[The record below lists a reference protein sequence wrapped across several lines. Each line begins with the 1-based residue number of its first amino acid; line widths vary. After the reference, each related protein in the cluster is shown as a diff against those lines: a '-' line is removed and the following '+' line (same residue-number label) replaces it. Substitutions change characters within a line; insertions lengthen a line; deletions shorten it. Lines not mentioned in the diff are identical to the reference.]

1 MPMEKSLCKYVF
13 LDTQVHDSQ
22 RNNYREG
29 QLHELQVSCIDHEI
43 KTISTDITIGEISD
57 HITRKS
63 KEVME
68 NLLSAIKYSQWIV
81 DVVKTISADLKTLEE
96 NFDVKHKQDLEIFLQ
111 KTRCHIHPTGDRIM
125 KEVLQAYFSGDP
137 PFKSRKNKPDLPDAI
152 AFFTLKDFCLS
163 NNEQIAVIT
172 NDSRLLDAFKRTGDH
187 FIAFKDIPEYLAHVA
202 EIKDRDILAHR
213 QIITRNWD
221 FILDIIG
228 SKLENLDISFAHNEY
243 ELREYRIEEI
253 DLVSCEVAN
262 NYPDG
267 FSASFRIEAR
277 IYAEVSWYESGYS
290 EDEPG
295 GTTYGHIDETCTV
308 DGFIRVHIEPKNS
321 SEILIEV
328 DSIYQDVLL
337 NKEAQEDRDEE
348 LD

>member
-1 MPMEKSLCKYVF
+1 
-13 LDTQVHDSQ
+13 
-22 RNNYREG
+22 
-29 QLHELQVSCIDHEI
+29 
-43 KTISTDITIGEISD
+43 
-57 HITRKS
+57 
-63 KEVME
+63 
-68 NLLSAIKYSQWIV
+68 
-81 DVVKTISADLKTLEE
+81 
-96 NFDVKHKQDLEIFLQ
+96 
-111 KTRCHIHPTGDRIM
+111 M

-277 IYAEVSWYESGYS
+277 IYAKVSWYESGYS